1 MIQSNSSSEDMK
13 ELFEFPLR
21 RMYELLLEQLQQAR
35 RAGKVQIKVRE
46 ACESHCP
53 KSDHLV
59 LTVIV
64 CLHGWR
70 FLRVPIHVRED
81 QDICGG

>member
-1 MIQSNSSSEDMK
+1 MIKSNKSSEDMK
-13 ELFEFPLR
+13 EMFEFPLR
-21 RMYELLLEQLQQAR
+21 RMYELPLEQLQQAR

-46 ACESHCP
+46 ACEAHYT
-53 KSDHLV
+53 KSDYLV

-70 FLRVPIHVRED
+70 FLRVPIYVRED